1 MLETQ
6 EPIKFYGL
14 LETVFR
20 RKKYSNFKK
29 QEPRSSL
36 DIATF
41 GVHHYRGAGFL
52 LTTIVVSMWRKPPPP
67 PLPFKTVTDS
77 RFRPQS

>member
-20 RKKYSNFKK
+20 IKKYSNFKK

-52 LTTIVVSMWRKPPPP
+52 LTTITFVCGVSLL
-67 PLPFKTVTDS
+67 PLPSPLKL
-77 RFRPQS
+77 